1 MEEVQV
7 LKIGEKSYQLK
18 DETSRTRAESAET
31 KATNAE
37 QTAESAETKATNAL
51 NKINNI
57 KLEGTY
63 TSQSETLT
71 LSISTEST
79 E

>member
-1 MEEVQV
+1 MEEVQI
-7 LKIGEKSYQLK
+7 LKIGEKSYQIK
-18 DETSRTRAESAET
+18 DEKARTTANSAET
-31 KATNAE
+31 KATEAK
-37 QTAESAETKATNAL
+37 QTANTASKNATSAL

-63 TSQSETLT
+63 TTDSETLT
-71 LSISTEST
+71 LSISTETT

>member
-1 MEEVQV
+1 MEEVQI
-7 LKIGEKSYQLK
+7 LKIGEKSYQIK
-18 DETSRTRAESAET
+18 DETARTTANSAET
-31 KATNAE
+31 AA
-37 QTAESAETKATNAL
+37 TKAQETANTANKNATTAL

-63 TSQSETLT
+63 TSESERLT

>member
-1 MEEVQV
+1 MEDVQI
-7 LKIGEKSYQLK
+7 LKIGEKSYQIK
-18 DETSRTRAESAET
+18 DETART
-31 KATNAE
+31 KAT
-37 QTAESAETKATNAL
+37 SAL

-63 TSQSETLT
+63 TSESETLT